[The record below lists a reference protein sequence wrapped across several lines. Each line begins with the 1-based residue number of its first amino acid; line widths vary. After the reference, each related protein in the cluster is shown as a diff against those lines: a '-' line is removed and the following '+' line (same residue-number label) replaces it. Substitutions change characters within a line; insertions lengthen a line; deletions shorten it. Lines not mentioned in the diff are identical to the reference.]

1 MAPRGWMA
9 WPGGMRG
16 PGKEKRALE
25 GRRWPQTAE
34 GNPGVGGGGAEE
46 EPSTECRWVLQR
58 DEGFLHMVRSNREE
72 KTGRQRVE
80 GARGWLWRVGWPG
93 RWIWS

>member
-16 PGKEKRALE
+16 PGEEKRALE

-34 GNPGVGGGGAEE
+34 GNPGVGG
-46 EPSTECRWVLQR
+46 VQR
-58 DEGFLHMVRSNREE
+58 KSPVQSADGFS
-72 KTGRQRVE
+72 
-80 GARGWLWRVGWPG
+80 RGMRGFSVW
-93 RWIWS
+93 

>member
-1 MAPRGWMA
+1 MA
-9 WPGGMRG
+9 WRNEGAWEREEGPGGQEVAPDSRG
-16 PGKEKRALE
+16 EHWSR
-25 GRRWPQTAE
+25 
-34 GNPGVGGGGAEE
+34 GGGAEE

-80 GARGWLWRVGWPG
+80 GA
-93 RWIWS
+93 

>member
-34 GNPGVGGGGAEE
+34 GNPGVGGGR
-46 EPSTECRWVLQR
+46 CRGRAQYRVQMGSP
-58 DEGFLHMVRSNREE
+58 EG
-72 KTGRQRVE
+72 
-80 GARGWLWRVGWPG
+80 
-93 RWIWS
+93 